1 MKAFATLVGCF
12 ASLLIAQIAQAE
24 EIRPEIAVDVG
35 TGLIL
40 SEKHADVAWAPA
52 SLTKLMTLYVALEA
66 VAAGEVG
73 FETPV
78 VVSANAA
85 AAPPSKIGVA
95 AGTAFRL
102 DDALKLM
109 ILRSANDLA
118 AAVAETI
125 AGSVPTFAER
135 MNGAAVRLGMGNS
148 HFTNPS
154 GLFEL
159 GQRTTARDMAVLARA
174 LSGVPAAKS
183 ILAIEQVSFSGRT
196 IASHNGAVGRSRNVD
211 GMKTGYVC
219 ASGFNVVTSA
229 SEGGRQTI
237 VVVMG
242 YPSGKS
248 RDAHALALI
257 EGAAKVTKATVM
269 LSGSPASSE
278 TRPDRSDVFCNG
290 SSLKPGLPVPNPDEV
305 ASYLRRNRVLSDPVE
320 VITIPAPVVADTSDP
335 ALASQPDASVEEAT
349 RRF

>member
-1 MKAFATLVGCF
+1 MRVRFALAGC
-12 ASLLIAQIAQAE
+12 LLSWLTVQAALADD
-24 EIRPEIAVDVG
+24 IRPEIAVDVG

-40 SEKHADVAWAPA
+40 SEKHADVSWAPA

-66 VAAGEVG
+66 VAAGEVS

-78 VVSANAA
+78 VVSAGAA

-118 AAVAETI
+118 AAVAEAI
-125 AGSVPTFAER
+125 AGSVPDFADR
-135 MNGAAVRLGMGNS
+135 MNATAGRLGMGNT
-148 HFTNPS
+148 HFTNAS
-154 GLFEL
+154 GLFEP
-159 GQRTTARDMAVLARA
+159 GQRTTARDMAVLART

-183 ILAIEQVSFSGRT
+183 ILAIERISFSGRV
-196 IASHNGAVGRSRNVD
+196 IASHNGAVGRSRSVD

-229 SEGGRQTI
+229 SEGGRQT
-237 VVVMG
+237 VAVVMG

-248 RDAHALALI
+248 RDARALALI
-257 EGAAKVTKATVM
+257 EDAARITQATDP
-269 LSGSPASSE
+269 LTGSPPSSE
-278 TRPDRSDVFCNG
+278 TEPDRSEEFCSG
-290 SSLKPGLPVPNPDEV
+290 SRLRPGLVAPNPEEV

-320 VITIPAPVVADTSDP
+320 VMTIPAPVVVDAVPLPAAADM
-335 ALASQPDASVEEAT
+335 QVEETT